1 MGIVM
6 PNDRPALAH
15 LGIFVTD
22 IDTMERFYTAVFGL
36 LVTDR
41 GAGKVFKNALVF
53 LSGATD
59 QHHQVVLSSGKAPDT
74 PSTVMQLSFK
84 VPSLDALRKRRQVAL
99 DHGAA
104 DLMCLNHGNAWS
116 VYFFDPEG
124 NRIEIYLDTPF
135 HTPQPCGEPLD
146 LELSDDEILEGTRLL
161 IEQLPGSMT
170 SEAFAQHMAQRL
182 S

>member
-1 MGIVM
+1 MLH
-6 PNDRPALAH
+6 DRPALAH

-22 IDTMERFYTAVFGL
+22 IDAMERFYTAVFGL

-41 GAGKVFKNALVF
+41 GTGKTFKNALVF
-53 LSGATD
+53 LSSATD
-59 QHHQVVLSSGKAPDT
+59 QHHQIVLSSGKAPNT

-84 VPSLDALRKRRQVAL
+84 VPSLDALRERRHIAL

-104 DLMCLNHGNAWS
+104 ELMCLNHGNAWS
-116 VYFFDPEG
+116 IYFFDPEG

-146 LELSDDEILEGTRLL
+146 LELSDEEILESTRILV
-161 IEQLPGSMT
+161 ERLPGSMT
-170 SEAFAQHMAQRL
+170 AEAFARQMAQRL